1 MFSTSSLESL
11 LVRWIF
17 LMSIGLLVVKRS
29 ERSALGHSLYTVA
42 ILEGYDVNAIHPRW
56 ARFDIAHAAEVPAL
70 P

>member
-1 MFSTSSLESL
+1 
-11 LVRWIF
+11 
-17 LMSIGLLVVKRS
+17 MSIGLLVVKRS